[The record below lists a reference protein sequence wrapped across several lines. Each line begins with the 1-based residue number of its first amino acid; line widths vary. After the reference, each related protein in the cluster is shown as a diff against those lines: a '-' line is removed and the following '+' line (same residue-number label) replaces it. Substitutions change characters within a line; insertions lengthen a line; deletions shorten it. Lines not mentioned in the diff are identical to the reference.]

1 MGFITQQYHLIY
13 LRKSIVCACVFYF
26 IFLLILLDDDFGSQ
40 DQVIS
45 LIYIYISS
53 DEIELY
59 ICREAAKPIKA

>member
-1 MGFITQQYHLIY
+1 MSFITQQYHLIY

-26 IFLLILLDDDFGSQ
+26 IFLLILLDDFGSQ

>member
-26 IFLLILLDDDFGSQ
+26 IFLLILLDDFGSQ

-45 LIYIYISS
+45 LIYISS